1 MGPKA
6 EQRKK
11 GAAMQEARKEA
22 SPDWLAEGGIHSA
35 SNPNP
40 GRANTEFHQRRLM
53 LALVAH
59 KKESKIPGPPDMT
72 EREKSPVNGEG
83 HQLAGPYGNPPRP
96 AGGGILNGTSSEV
109 AEMETSLASTL
120 VGVAAGEPVRALS
133 DVPAT
138 SLQHEVVLPKLVRS
152 WSGAYCRPF
161 VRDTNTFSLRAVPH
175 LS

>member
-1 MGPKA
+1 
-6 EQRKK
+6 
-11 GAAMQEARKEA
+11 MQEARKEA

-59 KKESKIPGPPDMT
+59 KTESKIPGPPDMT
-72 EREKSPVNGEG
+72 EKEKSPVNGEG

-96 AGGGILNGTSSEV
+96 AGGGILNRNLLGGCRDGNISRFNTCRCSGRGTCSSIERR
-109 AEMETSLASTL
+109 AGYQS
-120 VGVAAGEPVRALS
+120 AARS
-133 DVPAT
+133 SIT
-138 SLQHEVVLPKLVRS
+138 QTRSKLVWGLLS
-152 WSGAYCRPF
+152 SLC
-161 VRDTNTFSLRAVPH
+161 RDTNTFSLRAVPH